1 LKALG
6 VTSAERANLLPSTPT
21 IAEQGY
27 PDFDVSAW
35 MVLMAP
41 KRTPPAIIERLRSV
55 LAACLGRQDVREK
68 LERIGAIPA
77 SGSQDAE
84 RFLAR
89 EADLWARVIK
99 DSAIKIEQ

>member
-1 LKALG
+1 ML
-6 VTSAERANLLPSTPT
+6 E
-21 IAEQGY
+21 
-27 PDFDVSAW
+27 
-35 MVLMAP
+35 
-41 KRTPPAIIERLRSV
+41 
-55 LAACLGRQDVREK
+55 CLSRPDVREK

-77 SGSQDAE
+77 SGGHDTE